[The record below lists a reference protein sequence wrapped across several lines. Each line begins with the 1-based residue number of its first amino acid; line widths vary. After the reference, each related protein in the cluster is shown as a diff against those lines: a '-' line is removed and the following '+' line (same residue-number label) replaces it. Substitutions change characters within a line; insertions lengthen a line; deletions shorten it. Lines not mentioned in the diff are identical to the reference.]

1 MTTEPFSEK
10 MNSANLDYFEYTKT
24 RAFYKASLAIPEC
37 TVWYYNIH
45 EITYMC
51 QSYNIEL
58 KLHCC
63 LINYVFFIVIFQ
75 N

>member
-10 MNSANLDYFEYTKT
+10 MNSANLDYFEHTKT

-45 EITYMC
+45 EMYIYV
-51 QSYNIEL
+51 S
-58 KLHCC
+58 KLQ
-63 LINYVFFIVIFQ
+63 Y
-75 N
+75 